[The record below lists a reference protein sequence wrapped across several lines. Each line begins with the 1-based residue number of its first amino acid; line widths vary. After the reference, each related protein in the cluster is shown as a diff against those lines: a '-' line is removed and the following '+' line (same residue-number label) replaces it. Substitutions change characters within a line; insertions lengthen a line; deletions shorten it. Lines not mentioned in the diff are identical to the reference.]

1 MLGSKEV
8 GGVFGEWLGILKS
21 LPSSY
26 SRGECLGLLGVNGA
40 GKTTVFRIL
49 IGDTRRSSGQAW
61 IFGKTLNDNWQRIY
75 TTIGYCPQVDEMPP
89 NMTIRELLTMFSLL
103 RGVPRDM
110 VAPNC
115 VMTSISFGF
124 YEHIDKRIRN
134 LSGGMRRKLSAAIA
148 MVGDAQLL
156 LLDEPSTG
164 MDPLGRR
171 SLWNALVR
179 SRKAGRSIV
188 LTSHNMEEC
197 EALCT
202 KATIMVNG
210 VLQCMGTVQ
219 HLKSKFNRGFAAMI
233 QMDLDAMNSK
243 VFVQMKQFIKQSF
256 ESVSLRWGGV
266 KLMLRDF
273 NELQILQGGLRWAII
288 VRDQG

>member
-1 MLGSKEV
+1 M

-273 NELQILQGGLRWAII
+273 NEWQILQGGLRWAII

>member
-1 MLGSKEV
+1 M
-8 GGVFGEWLGILKS
+8 
-21 LPSSY
+21 
-26 SRGECLGLLGVNGA
+26 LGVNGA

-49 IGDTRRSSGQAW
+49 IGETRRSSGQAW

>member
-1 MLGSKEV
+1 M

-266 KLMLRDF
+266 KLMLRVF
-273 NELQILQGGLRWAII
+273 NEWQILQGGLRWAII

>member
-219 HLKSKFNRGFAAMI
+219 HLKSKFNRGFAALI

-256 ESVSLRWGGV
+256 ESVSLR
-266 KLMLRDF
+266 
-273 NELQILQGGLRWAII
+273 
-288 VRDQG
+288 